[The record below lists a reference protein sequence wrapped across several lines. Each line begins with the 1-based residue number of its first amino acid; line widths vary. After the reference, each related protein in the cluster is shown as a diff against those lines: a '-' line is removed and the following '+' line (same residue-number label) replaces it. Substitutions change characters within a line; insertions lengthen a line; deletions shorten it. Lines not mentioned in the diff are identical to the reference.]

1 MQGNQYAPTCEGRQ
15 RVTDGTGMSCQRWYR
30 VACAVSFASSIALI
44 AVSLVGVVANVSD
57 ERATAQ
63 YVSAFM
69 AFAEGI
75 LCLCAGSLC
84 ATAGYHREGGRSLG
98 ALPRSVR
105 RGSSPVLR
113 IAAVAAC
120 LLMGLV
126 HVILMACGLAAPWVL
141 PIVYASAVLLL
152 MLWAVPVFRT

>member
-1 MQGNQYAPTCEGRQ
+1 M
-15 RVTDGTGMSCQRWYR
+15 TDGTGMSCQRWYR

-98 ALPRSVR
+98 ALPRCVR
-105 RGSSPVLR
+105 REPSPATRVATVAVC
-113 IAAVAAC
+113 AAMFLA
-120 LLMGLV
+120 
-126 HVILMACGLAAPWVL
+126 HVVLMACGLAAPWVL
-141 PIVYASAVLLL
+141 PIVYACAVLLL